1 MNHSKSIAVTGL
13 VLASLA
19 GATAQANPFAAT
31 SLSHG
36 YQLVAAEAACGAST
50 DSKDAVKT
58 DGAKKDHEGKC
69 GEGKCGGDKK
79 KAAAATTDKAAE
91 GKCGEGKCGEGKC
104 GENMGKADAKATDAK
119 TKEAKCGAEH
129 KKASEGSCGGAM

>member
-19 GATAQANPFAAT
+19 GASAQANPFAAT
-31 SLSHG
+31 SLTHG
-36 YQLVAAEAACGAST
+36 YQIVAAEAACGGNA

-69 GEGKCGGDKK
+69 GGDKK
-79 KAAAATTDKAAE
+79 KAAAATDKAAE

-104 GENMGKADAKATDAK
+104 GENMGKADAKAADAK